1 MDSPG
6 RTLAKTITW
15 QTLGIVTMTLLG
27 LWQTGSL
34 GVSLSIAISAAST
47 GVMMFY
53 LHERVWARVRWGF
66 RMPRGED
73 A

>member
-1 MDSPG
+1 MESPR
-6 RTLAKTITW
+6 RTLAKTISW
-15 QTLGIVTMTLLG
+15 QTLGICTMTLLG

-47 GVMMFY
+47 GVLMFY

-66 RMPRGED
+66 RMPQRDD